1 MILTKASGK
10 KDISKKEGSAVD
22 GLSLVL
28 LVRIQRRLNDNA
40 RNLRIV

>member
-1 MILTKASGK
+1 MILTKALGK

-28 LVRIQRRLNDNA
+28 LVRIQRMLNGNVW
-40 RNLRIV
+40 NLIIV

>member
-1 MILTKASGK
+1 MILTKALGK

-22 GLSLVL
+22 GLSLDL
-28 LVRIQRRLNDNA
+28 LVRMLNDNA